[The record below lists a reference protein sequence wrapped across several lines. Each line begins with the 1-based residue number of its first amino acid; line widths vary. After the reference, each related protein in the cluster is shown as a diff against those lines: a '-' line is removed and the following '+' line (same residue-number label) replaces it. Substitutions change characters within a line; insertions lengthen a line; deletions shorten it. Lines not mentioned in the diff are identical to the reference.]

1 MKNIQ
6 KYERNGKQDIS
17 PLVAGVTGVVIGA
30 GVIMGGAVALNN
42 KKNRE
47 KVKKTFSDVKNQA
60 MSYMEEMHQKSN
72 KKKESVKV
80 KHTSSKKKVKL
91 ITKPLKKS
99 LQKTSKKLSN

>member
-47 KVKKTFSDVKNQA
+47 KVKSPKQ
-60 MSYMEEMHQKSN
+60 
-72 KKKESVKV
+72 
-80 KHTSSKKKVKL
+80 L
-91 ITKPLKKS
+91 PLN
-99 LQKTSKKLSN
+99 LVLSN